1 MILSVLGSLCIFG
14 VLIGDRRGFLV
25 GDRVGVLREDSVD
38 FLKPYPNE
46 SGCLIA
52 GDLENRDR
60 TFDVRFDDVRSLDLV
75 TDPRRRKSVRNALFC
90 GLRMGSDTVVG

>member
-1 MILSVLGSLCIFG
+1 MLGSLRISG
-14 VLIGDRRGFLV
+14 ILIGDRRGLLV
-25 GDRVGVLREDSVD
+25 VDRIGVLRDDSTD

-60 TFDVRFDDVRSLDLV
+60 TFDVRFDDVRSLDRV
-75 TDPRRRKSVRNALFC
+75 TDPRRKKSVRNALFC
-90 GLRMGSDTVVG
+90 ELWIGSDTVVG

>member
-1 MILSVLGSLCIFG
+1 MILSVLGSLSISG
-14 VLIGDRRGFLV
+14 VLIGDRSGFLV
-25 GDRVGVLREDSVD
+25 EDRIGVVREDSAD

-75 TDPRRRKSVRNALFC
+75 TEPRRKKSVRNALFC
-90 GLRMGSDTVVG
+90 GL